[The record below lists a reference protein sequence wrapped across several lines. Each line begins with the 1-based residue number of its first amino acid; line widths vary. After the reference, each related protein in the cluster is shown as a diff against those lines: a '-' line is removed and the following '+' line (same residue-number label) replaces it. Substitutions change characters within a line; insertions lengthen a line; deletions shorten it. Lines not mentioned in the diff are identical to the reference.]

1 MLFTPEEKE
10 LLLTLLTV
18 EQSKLAAKEESE
30 KFLKQIEMC
39 EAIKYKLK
47 RIL

>member
-18 EQSKLAAKEESE
+18 EQSKLAVKEESE
-30 KFLKQIEMC
+30 KHLKHIEMC
-39 EAIKYKLK
+39 EAIKHKLK
-47 RIL
+47 RIS

>member
-18 EQSKLAAKEESE
+18 EQSKLAAKEPEE
-30 KFLKQIEMC
+30 HLKKIEMC

-47 RIL
+47 RI